1 MRHETDLAAT
11 DTRGAAEIAP
21 NVYWVGSLRRD
32 ERFQTHAYLLDAGDQ
47 SVLLDPGS
55 SLTIAATLAKV
66 REVLDPRQIHWIVC
80 HNADPDVGA
89 GLSALDDVVGEGA
102 AIVTEWRAA
111 ALLRHYGSHLPLH
124 LIEEHDW
131 ALDLGGARRLELT
144 LTPYLHFPGA
154 LCAYDSASRVLFT
167 GDLFGGFTSGEH
179 LWAAD
184 ESYFEAARPFHE
196 HYMPS
201 GDILRAGLATL
212 QRRWSEPDV
221 IAPQHGQ
228 IIPTRLIAPMFERLS
243 TLECGIFLQARGD
256 LDLGAL
262 LQASDM
268 ERKLEQALLASASLP
283 VLAERALGVL
293 REHLPVTGL
302 EAYVATEDEGLVLFA
317 DADQFAGTP
326 VSANPHRTGEPFL
339 SVGGD
344 GTLPPTRVYL
354 LLAEDAELPR
364 QFATALVRLAE
375 PIRVAFIEHLAQ
387 RRAHQD
393 HQRMLT
399 ETMTDHLTGLHNRRI
414 LDGLYAASDP
424 GAVLMIDL
432 DRFKEIND
440 ARGHDAGD
448 AALRQVAAVIQANV
462 RSRSDLGVR
471 YGGDEFL
478 VVLREADE
486 TLAVQIAERIRHQI
500 ELLTTSAHE
509 IGHVSV
515 SIGVA
520 LHISGEPLELA
531 ITRAD
536 QVLLA
541 AKAEGRNRITTA
553 W

>member
-1 MRHETDLAAT
+1 
-11 DTRGAAEIAP
+11 
-21 NVYWVGSLRRD
+21 
-32 ERFQTHAYLLDAGDQ
+32 
-47 SVLLDPGS
+47 
-55 SLTIAATLAKV
+55 
-66 REVLDPRQIHWIVC
+66 
-80 HNADPDVGA
+80 
-89 GLSALDDVVGEGA
+89 
-102 AIVTEWRAA
+102 
-111 ALLRHYGSHLPLH
+111 
-124 LIEEHDW
+124 
-131 ALDLGGARRLELT
+131 
-144 LTPYLHFPGA
+144 
-154 LCAYDSASRVLFT
+154 
-167 GDLFGGFTSGEH
+167 
-179 LWAAD
+179 
-184 ESYFEAARPFHE
+184 
-196 HYMPS
+196 
-201 GDILRAGLATL
+201 
-212 QRRWSEPDV
+212 
-221 IAPQHGQ
+221 
-228 IIPTRLIAPMFERLS
+228 
-243 TLECGIFLQARGD
+243 
-256 LDLGAL
+256 
-262 LQASDM
+262 
-268 ERKLEQALLASASLP
+268 
-283 VLAERALGVL
+283 
-293 REHLPVTGL
+293 
-302 EAYVATEDEGLVLFA
+302 
-317 DADQFAGTP
+317 
-326 VSANPHRTGEPFL
+326 
-339 SVGGD
+339 
-344 GTLPPTRVYL
+344 
-354 LLAEDAELPR
+354 
-364 QFATALVRLAE
+364 
-375 PIRVAFIEHLAQ
+375 
-387 RRAHQD
+387 
-393 HQRMLT
+393 MLT